1 MQIAFCAQL
10 QHAVQCERDERA
22 HVKEGIGTQV
32 LELSRQRARLQLL
45 VEEKERMLL
54 DLRRCWRQ
62 GIAF

>member
-1 MQIAFCAQL
+1 VQIAFCAQL
-10 QHAVQCERDERA
+10 QHAVQCERNERA